1 MNSENICTETLPLQ
15 RYTSVIEKN
24 NVPSLQ
30 LVEARSALAK
40 AAKDQKDPSYNC
52 VPY

>member
-15 RYTSVIEKN
+15 RYTSVIEKA
-24 NVPSLQ
+24 L
-30 LVEARSALAK
+30 SALAK